1 MKLKILAAL
10 AMAAS
15 FYSCDDETTGIGK
28 MVTDI
33 DQISTFTNTYSV
45 ETSSYIPGAIYSRSS
60 TAYLGK
66 FTDESYGEFS
76 SDFLTQINCPEDFE
90 MPENIEEISSA
101 YLSLYY
107 DSYFG
112 DSLATMRVQIDELT
126 KPITDDGTDKSLYYT
141 NLNPE
146 DYYDKTAAPIAT
158 KTYTAYDMT
167 ISDSLRS
174 STDSYSPNVT
184 LSLGS
189 DFCKKFLAKYQENKN
204 YFKDA
209 ESFINNVLKGFYVHT
224 TGGEGSILYIT
235 DIYLRLYVKY
245 HSVSSSTGNDTI
257 LTTSIPMAATKEVF
271 MSTRF
276 KNKDLS
282 SVVKDDDECTYLK
295 SPAGIYTEVTLPIE
309 ELYEA
314 HKTDTLNSVAVSFQK
329 LKDTYEGPYKMGVP
343 STLLMVRKN
352 DMKSFFEDNKV
363 YDSKTSFLSSYTST
377 SATYT
382 FSKLNRLVSYIFSE
396 IRDKIEEG
404 GASWEAWKKANEGWD
419 KVLLIPVSTDTD
431 SSGNIIGVSND
442 LSVNSATLLRGIK
455 GNAKNNIQMTIY
467 GTRP

>member
-1 MKLKILAAL
+1 MKCKFLAAL
-10 AMAAS
+10 AIAAS
-15 FYSCDDETTGIGK
+15 LYSCDDETTGIGG

-33 DQISTFTNTYSV
+33 DQIPTFTNSYTV
-45 ETSSYIPGAIYSRSS
+45 ETSSYVPGAIYSRSS

-66 FTDESYGEFS
+66 FTDEAYGEFS

-90 MPENIEEISSA
+90 MPDNIEEISHA
-101 YLSLYY
+101 YLSFYY

-112 DSLATMRVQIDELT
+112 DSLATMRVQVDELT

-158 KTYTAYDMT
+158 KSYTAYDMT
-167 ISDSLRS
+167 VSDSLRS
-174 STDSYSPNVT
+174 TDSFSPNVT
-184 LSLGS
+184 LELGS
-189 DFCKKFLAKYQENKN
+189 AFCKNFLAKYNENKD
-204 YFKDA
+204 YFKDS
-209 ESFINNVLKGFYVHT
+209 ESFIKNVLKGFYVHT
-224 TGGEGSILYIT
+224 TAGEGSILYIS
-235 DIYLRLYVKY
+235 DIYLRLYVRY
-245 HSVSSSTGNDTI
+245 HSTSSSTGNDTI
-257 LTTSIPMAATKEVF
+257 LTTSIPMASTKEVF

-276 KNKDLS
+276 KNKDLNS
-282 SVVKDDDECTYLK
+282 LVKEDDECTYLK
-295 SPAGIYTEVTLPIE
+295 SPAGIYTEVTLPVE

-314 HKTDTLNSVAVSFQK
+314 HKNDTLNSVAVTFQK
-329 LKDTYEGPYKMGVP
+329 LKDTYDGPYKMGVP

-352 DMKSFFEDNKV
+352 EMKSFFEENKV
-363 YDSKTSFLSSYTST
+363 YDSKTSFLSSYTT
-377 SATYT
+377 SSASYT
-382 FSKLNRLVSYIFSE
+382 FSKLNRLLSRIFSE
-396 IRDKIEEG
+396 IRPEIEKGE
-404 GASWEAWKKANEGWD
+404 ASWEAWKKNNEGWN

-455 GNAKNNIQMTIY
+455 GNEKNKISITVY